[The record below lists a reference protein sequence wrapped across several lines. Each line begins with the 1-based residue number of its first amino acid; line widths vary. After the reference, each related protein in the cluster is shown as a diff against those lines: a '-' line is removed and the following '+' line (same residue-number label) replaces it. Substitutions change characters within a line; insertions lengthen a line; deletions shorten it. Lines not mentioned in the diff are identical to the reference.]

1 MPDGYL
7 LKPETAEG
15 LLGLLRDNSGRGKLG
30 NDHAGIMGRIEHV
43 KCVSLISSSPFPHY
57 LATVELIA
65 DLSTS
70 TSSTGNVVLAS
81 LAQGT
86 LTTGRT
92 YNGVLSG
99 GLVVSGETL
108 PIYWC
113 DPGSATAV
121 GPIYA
126 RITGRSGGKYSFVQV
141 TRDGS
146 GVYGDVPSGITGNT
160 STTYAQDIG
169 GIANDILFTPT
180 NQVFLLVPNP
190 TVSGTWLFGPVAL
203 C

>member
-1 MPDGYL
+1 MADGYL

-15 LLGLLRDNSGRGKLG
+15 LLGLLRNNSGKSRLG

-57 LATVELIA
+57 LATVELIS
-65 DLSTS
+65 DLTTA

-81 LAQGT
+81 LAQGA

-99 GLVVSGETL
+99 GKVVSGQTL

-113 DPGSATAV
+113 DPGSGS

-126 RITGRSGGKYSFVQV
+126 RITGRSGGYYAFEQV
-141 TRDGS
+141 TRTAGGVFAVVSTGS
-146 GVYGDVPSGITGNT
+146 GGIAGTTSSG
-160 STTYAQDIG
+160 YAQDIG
-169 GIANDILFTPT
+169 GIANDVLI

-190 TVSGTWLFGPVAL
+190 TVPGTWLFGPVAL
-203 C
+203 CS